1 MMSMAGSWGRTRTWS
16 VVRGRCN
23 NIIFP
28 VFLFPSAHIFSSIPL
43 LKSPSPL
50 LSSYSSPSLGFFLGT
65 DDLLRSPPRLTL
77 VSVLKIISAANS
89 FYGVHVTTQESA
101 DRISSCL
108 SDGVLGVYLRS
119 STPSPVATS
128 HSASAQFRRVID
140 SIIADYGL
148 GGRRWWNR
156 KIKKS
161 LTFSRQ
167 LVRKWILNICGIF
180 FFKWP

>member
-1 MMSMAGSWGRTRTWS
+1 MMSLAGSWGGTRTWS
-16 VVRGRCN
+16 VMRGRCN
-23 NIIFP
+23 NMIFP
-28 VFLFPSAHIFSSIPL
+28 VFFYPSVHVFSSIPL

-50 LSSYSSPSLGFFLGT
+50 LSSYSSPSLGFFLGA
-65 DDLLRSPPRLTL
+65 DDLFHSPPRLTL

-128 HSASAQFRRVID
+128 HSASAQFRRVVN
-140 SIIADYGL
+140 SITADYGS
-148 GGRRWWNR
+148 GGRRWNR
-156 KIKKS
+156 KKK
-161 LTFSRQ
+161 
-167 LVRKWILNICGIF
+167 IINIQQAACSVKGF
-180 FFKWP
+180 